1 MHWEAEPFYWL
12 GNLARKLRGNHCGKF
27 SDNKI
32 HCVRSVRIIVAIS
45 WRCDCA
51 ATLLYFIVQPDPGP
65 DNQFFARVLFLAR
78 KSHVFAA
85 LSAVLCRHLRRSER
99 AEFNIDHPVVDHQ
112 VSIVCL
118 HHSLRMGL

>member
-32 HCVRSVRIIVAIS
+32 HCVRSVRSVRIIVAIS

-51 ATLLYFIVQPDPGP
+51 ATLLYFIVQPDPEP
-65 DNQFFARVLFLAR
+65 DNQFFCPGAIFRSQIARFCC
-78 KSHVFAA
+78 AA
-85 LSAVLCRHLRRSER
+85 GGSLSPPPS
-99 AEFNIDHPVVDHQ
+99 Q
-112 VSIVCL
+112 
-118 HHSLRMGL
+118 